1 MMLLDARK
9 VPHETTINADVCVIG
24 AGPAGITLALELE
37 RTGARVLLLESG
49 GTGWTVRGKVLTRGE
64 NGDPVYPRLD
74 WTRLRM
80 FGGSSWAWKHH
91 GLRTRPLEDLDF
103 SPRPEVGREG
113 WPVGTDDL
121 APHWDRA
128 SELCAMPA
136 RGYDTADWEV
146 PSEPALP
153 ATSDVETVMFP
164 VGPGD
169 GFTRREA
176 EIRRL
181 QHVRCLLHATALEL
195 VTTDDHQTVERAVV
209 SSTPGRRFDVRAR
222 LYVAA
227 AGGIENARLLLL
239 SHRGRRSALGNEH
252 DQLGRYFME
261 HPHVR
266 TGVLVPRS
274 ASQFGAWRLYHQVVR
289 PEGTAIGFLRLTDEA
304 LRRERLL
311 ASAWALH
318 PSTPEMSSAG
328 GVLTDLKSTARTHV
342 RILPHTDE
350 RLRILARH
358 PARAA
363 RAVVTSR
370 PVRRGKVPTPEY
382 RLLGMIEQ
390 EPNPSSRVS
399 LGTRRDHFGQ
409 PVAHL
414 DWRLS
419 DRDVLTI
426 RRTQDVLASALEDA
440 GLGTITQ
447 RYGDDD
453 LPPILGPGFHH
464 MGTTRMSTS
473 PASGVVDADGRVHGL
488 GNLYVAGSS
497 VFPTSGF
504 ANPTLALV
512 ALTLR
517 LAEHLRGQL
526 GAT

>member
-9 VPHETTINADVCVIG
+9 VPHETTIDADICVIG

-80 FGGSSWAWKHH
+80 FGGSSWAWKRH

-103 SPRPEVGREG
+103 APRPEVGREG
-113 WPVGTDDL
+113 WPVGSDDL

-136 RGYDTADWEV
+136 RGYDTADWEG

-195 VTTDDHQTVERAVV
+195 VTADDHQTVERAVV

-318 PSTPEMSSAG
+318 PSTPEMSSTG

-358 PARAA
+358 PVRAA

-370 PVRRGKVPTPEY
+370 PVRRGKVPAPEY

-426 RRTQDVLASALEDA
+426 RGTQDVLASALEDA